1 MVTDLNEIRERLV
14 GLLRE
19 HEGDLRITSDTPEK
33 FEVTGTKETMQGKQ
47 KVDGIYFATV
57 LPKPKDVRFYFF
69 PAYTHVKQLGE
80 LPENIK
86 KCLKGK
92 SCFYIKKLDDELEN
106 NLKEL
111 IDKSIKL
118 YKEDGWM

>member
-1 MVTDLNEIRERLV
+1 MIKDLGEIRERLV
-14 GLLRE
+14 SILRE
-19 HEGDLRITSDTPEK
+19 HEGDLKITADTADK
-33 FEVTGTKETMQGKQ
+33 FEVTGTKEAMQGKK

-69 PAYTHVKQLGE
+69 PAYTHVKELGE
-80 LPENIK
+80 LPENVK

-92 SCFYIKKLDDELEN
+92 SCFYIKNLDDDLEN

-111 IDKSIKL
+111 VKKSVNL
-118 YKEDGWM
+118 YKKDGLM